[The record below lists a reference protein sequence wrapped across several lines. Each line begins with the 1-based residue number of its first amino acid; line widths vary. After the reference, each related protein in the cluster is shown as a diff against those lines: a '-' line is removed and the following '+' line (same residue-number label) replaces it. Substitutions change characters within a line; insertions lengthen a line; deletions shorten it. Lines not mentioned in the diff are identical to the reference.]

1 MNGLPSIVAFDLD
14 DTLAP
19 SKSRLDTSMAA
30 ILAELVQ
37 HTDVAVISGGQFR
50 QFQTQLVRPLAEAGA
65 TSPARLHILP
75 ACGTQ
80 YYRNGVDGWIRLYV
94 ERLTDD
100 ERERAFAA
108 AEAAARTLGL
118 WSERTWGPALEDRES
133 QITYSALGQEAP
145 IQEKEHW
152 DPTGHRRRQLRVT
165 IAALLPDLEVRAGGS
180 TSIDITRRGRDKAYG
195 MRRLLEQ
202 TGCDTGDV
210 LFFGDQ
216 LQPGGND
223 HPVLEMG
230 VPCVRV
236 TGWPDTVRQLQHLLA
251 YVGTPTTKST
261 SSSTTPACTHSN
273 NASPPTATR
282 KWSP

>member
-1 MNGLPSIVAFDLD
+1 MNGLPPIVAFDLD

-19 SKSRLDTSMAA
+19 SKSPLDSSMAA

-37 HTDVAVISGGQFR
+37 RTDVAVISGGQFR
-50 QFQTQLVRPLAEAGA
+50 QFQTQLLQPLAEAGA
-65 TSPARLHILP
+65 TSPTRLHVLP

-80 YYRNGVDGWIRLYV
+80 YYRYGVDGWNRLYL

-118 WSERTWGPALEDRES
+118 WSENTWGPALEDRES
-133 QITYSALGQEAP
+133 QVTYSALGQEAP
-145 IQEKEHW
+145 VQDKEHW
-152 DPTGHRRRQLRVT
+152 DPTGHKRRQLRVT
-165 IAALLPDLEVRAGGS
+165 IAALLPDLEVRSGGS

-195 MRRLLEQ
+195 MRRLLEH
-202 TGCDTGDV
+202 TVRNVSDV

-216 LQPGGND
+216 LQAGGND

-230 VPCVRV
+230 IPCVRV
-236 TGWPDTVRQLQHLLA
+236 TGWPDTAQQLRHLLA
-251 YVGTPTTKST
+251 HVGAPATT
-261 SSSTTPACTHSN
+261 
-273 NASPPTATR
+273 
-282 KWSP
+282 